1 MRKYI
6 YFLLYFVVI
15 HSVQGNNPIR
25 EAFSFEAYL
34 GYVKKHHPL
43 VKQANLT
50 LNIGEA
56 NLLRARG
63 GFDPKVEVD
72 YNTKEFKNTE
82 YYNELNATFKV
93 PVWYGFELKAN
104 YENNTGEFLNPDM
117 TVPEG
122 GLYSAGVSVSLGQGL
137 IMNER
142 MATLKKAKFFQNQ
155 TIAER
160 ELLVNQILY
169 DASIAYFK
177 WLQAYNEEQI
187 YVSFLNNAD
196 RRLNA
201 VKQSYYQGDKAAIDT
216 LEAKITVQ
224 NWSLGRESAKLKRQ
238 KAGLLASSY
247 LWQQGVPLEIKT
259 TVIPELP
266 TDNIIGNSLSIQEI
280 SADSLQ
286 IDEHPKLRSLNF
298 KLESLK
304 IDKRLKSN
312 KLLPKLD
319 VQYNFLA
326 SDNAE
331 AYFFNTS
338 NYKAFVNFSM
348 PIFLRKERGDVKL
361 AKLKL
366 QDMNYEIT
374 ASSLAL
380 RNKITAVK
388 TEIVSLKDQL
398 YIIQNIVKD
407 YTALLNG
414 EERKFFLGE
423 SSLFLIN
430 SREQSLISSQLK
442 ENQITVKKLSAM
454 AKLFNVM
461 GMAPPVT
468 DVN

>member
-1 MRKYI
+1 MKRYLYI
-6 YFLLYFVVI
+6 LLYFGFI
-15 HSVQGNNPIR
+15 QGLQANNP
-25 EAFSFEAYL
+25 ETEVFSFEAFL

-93 PVWYGFELKAN
+93 PVWCGIELKAN

-117 TVPEG
+117 TVPDG

-155 TIAER
+155 TKAER

-169 DASIAYFK
+169 DASIAYFN

-187 YVSFLNNAD
+187 YISFLNNAG
-196 RRLNA
+196 RRLSA
-201 VKQSYYQGDKAAIDT
+201 VTQSFYEGDKAAIDT

-247 LWQQGVPLEIKT
+247 LWQEGVPLEFKAS
-259 TVIPELP
+259 VIPQLP
-266 TDNIIGNSLSIQEI
+266 KDDIVSSSLSLEEV
-280 SADSLQ
+280 STDSLQ
-286 IDEHPKLRSLNF
+286 IEEHPKLKSLNF

-312 KLLPKLD
+312 KLLPKFD

-326 SDNAE
+326 SENAE
-331 AYFFNTS
+331 AYLFDTS

-366 QDMNYEIT
+366 QDMNYEIS
-374 ASSLAL
+374 ASYLTL

-388 TEIVSLKDQL
+388 TEIVSLKDQQL
-398 YIIQNIVKD
+398 IVQNIVRD
-407 YTALLNG
+407 YTVLLNG

-430 SREQSLISSQLK
+430 SREQSLITSQLK
-442 ENQITVKKLSAM
+442 ENQITIKKLSAM

-468 DVN
+468 EFN